1 MQSANRPVTSREYKL
16 MLNVDRFAD
25 RDRGARQLWAVL
37 QFLVAKAGGAISKEQ
52 DATDERETLYLD
64 TPGHDLHRR
73 GLSLRVRRESKK
85 KRKVTLKLRAKDRYL
100 AAVFDLRAEAD
111 EPEWKFEEDILPPF
125 ASVFAHSVS
134 FETKKEPGADT
145 VATLAA
151 LFPGLA
157 ALEIPPA
164 TPVVTVNDFTA
175 QEVARKL
182 GQFRFGGEPVVK
194 AMASFWYLPSAPGD
208 YPLVGELSFDYDAPA
223 PAAPLE
229 QFPAAVVRG
238 ANALFAS
245 LQRQSGWLDLAGT
258 TKTAA
263 AYEQF

>member
-1 MQSANRPVTSREYKL
+1 MKSANRPVTSREYKL

-37 QFLVAKAGGAISKEQ
+37 QFLVAKAGGAVSKEQ

-64 TPGHDLHRR
+64 TPSHDLHQR
-73 GLSLRVRRESKK
+73 GLSLRMRREGKK

-100 AAVFDLRAEAD
+100 AAAFDLRTTESDA
-111 EPEWKFEEDILPPF
+111 EWKFEEDILPPF
-125 ASVFAHSVS
+125 ASMFAHSVS
-134 FETKKEPGADT
+134 FETKKDVEADT
-145 VATLAA
+145 VEELAA
-151 LFPGLA
+151 LFPGLG
-157 ALEIPPA
+157 ALGLPPA
-164 TPVVTVNDFTA
+164 MPVETVNDFTA

-182 GQFRFGGEPVVK
+182 GQLRFGDETAVK
-194 AMASFWYLPSAPGD
+194 VMASFWYLPTAPGD

-223 PAAPLE
+223 PAGALE
-229 QFPAAVVRG
+229 QFPASVVRG

-245 LQRQSGWLDLAGT
+245 LQRQSGWLDLTGT

-263 AYEQF
+263 AYDHF